1 MAGAG
6 PGGLGQVSGRA
17 GLPGP
22 GAEEPTR
29 TGVCDVD
36 LGDRSLGRDFLEEG
50 QELGL
55 VWVPTP
61 LWVGS
66 EGWAFRTGHDHVP
79 GGGSASRRGLLPWL
93 LVMRGPL
100 DPGSRQRQGLGT
112 QLSPT
117 GSAPL
122 PAQC

>member
-1 MAGAG
+1 MELCLNSSPRAHHDSTSSGK
-6 PGGLGQVSGRA
+6 PRRFWLEQDQGLGQVSGRA
-17 GLPGP
+17 GLPGS

-66 EGWAFRTGHDHVP
+66 EGWAFRTGPAHVP
-79 GGGSASRRGLLPWL
+79 EEA
-93 LVMRGPL
+93 
-100 DPGSRQRQGLGT
+100 
-112 QLSPT
+112 
-117 GSAPL
+117 L
-122 PAQC
+122 PAAGGFSPGFL

>member
-1 MAGAG
+1 MELCLNSSPRAHHDSTSSGK
-6 PGGLGQVSGRA
+6 PRRFWLEQDQGLGQVSGRA
-17 GLPGP
+17 GLPGS

-66 EGWAFRTGHDHVP
+66 EGWAFRTGPAHVP
-79 GGGSASRRGLLPWL
+79 EEA
-93 LVMRGPL
+93 
-100 DPGSRQRQGLGT
+100 
-112 QLSPT
+112 
-117 GSAPL
+117 L
-122 PAQC
+122 PAAGGFSAGLS